1 MKWLMLTWVAGHFLV
16 GIRFWFLAKREAPE
30 LSLILYFPCK
40 QNQLPLANI
49 WLLVAIVIA
58 STRPSYYKIDELY

>member
-1 MKWLMLTWVAGHFLV
+1 V